1 MLGDVSLRCGYL
13 ATSGNCMK
21 MRCLSVVGVGA
32 MKLITLACFAWRIIK
47 IIANV
52 ERAGACSHLIQ
63 KQC

>member
-21 MRCLSVVGVGA
+21 MHCLSVVGVGA

-52 ERAGACSHLIQ
+52 ERAGACSHLI
-63 KQC
+63 